1 MNSVISLIIFILAF
15 FMYIHIRHYYTISLD
30 HDIIVLNNTECLL
43 NEMSFYRVLKDSGR
57 AKLPCIMKDT
67 TILTRLK
74 GELKYDINYLNLLS
88 ELDTLNLCVPF
99 TYGNKENDK
108 KSIQN
113 IYLTVVANEFIKND
127 IDVEERALFF
137 NDKLSKN
144 NKTMTE
150 QQRNILNTI
159 YGSIDNY
166 VSTYLY
172 NQHIIKKT
180 HMIYF
185 SNSQS
190 PTYIEFQTFKN
201 PLNVFYVLDGE
212 CDLIIVHPDYINKS
226 FIDEDYVF
234 FRFYYNKNVFENNNL
249 NDIMGGNMQGVN
261 KIHCSAGDVV
271 LLPCNWFISIKLR
284 DKCVLLN
291 ESVST
296 MTSMVSL
303 IPDYVKNVFYR
314 STIKI
319 VPNHIS
325 NVEEKEVEIQQDK
338 GETVVSID
346 THIKADKG
354 TM

>member
-1 MNSVISLIIFILAF
+1 
-15 FMYIHIRHYYTISLD
+15 MYIHIRHYYTISLD
-30 HDIIVLNNTECLL
+30 RDIIILNNVECLTTDI
-43 NEMSFYRVLKDSGR
+43 SYYRILEDSGR

-67 TILTRLK
+67 TIVTKLK
-74 GELKYDINYLNLLS
+74 GDLKYDINYLNLLT
-88 ELDTLNLCVPF
+88 ELDMLNLCVPF
-99 TYGNKENDK
+99 TYGDKEPVK
-108 KSIQN
+108 PMSHN
-113 IYLTVVANEFIKND
+113 IYLTIGANEFIEND

-144 NKTMTE
+144 NETMTE
-150 QQRNILNTI
+150 QQRKMLNKI
-159 YGSIDNY
+159 YGSLGNY
-166 VSTYLY
+166 ASAYLY
-172 NQHIIKKT
+172 NQHIIRKT

-249 NDIMGGNMQGVN
+249 NDILGGNMQGVN

-271 LLPCNWFISIKLR
+271 LLPCNWFISIKLSE
-284 DKCVLLN
+284 KCVLLN

-325 NVEEKEVEIQQDK
+325 NVEEKEVEIQKDK
-338 GETVVSID
+338 EEIDVSID
-346 THIKADKG
+346 THIIAEKG
-354 TM
+354 TV